1 MLAPDEPT
9 PVSTYNYQGQSP
21 FLLVVDHAGNLVPR
35 ALRRLGLTETD
46 CERHIAWDIGVAGLA
61 RLLAY
66 QLKANLIEQI
76 YSRLVID
83 CNRPLDAADSI
94 ANISEDTVIPGNV
107 HVSVQ
112 DRKARAREIFEPYHT
127 QIAAELDHRQ
137 GAGLLTAL
145 ISLHSFTPVFKGVK
159 RPWHAG
165 VLYNRDPRL
174 ARLLLALLNADD
186 DLIVGDNVPYVV
198 DDATDYTIPVHG
210 ERRGLPHVLLEI
222 RQDLIEDESGQREWA
237 VRLARLLP
245 KAYESLS

>member
-1 MLAPDEPT
+1 MLAPDEPA
-9 PVSTYNYQGQSP
+9 PVSTYNYEGQSS
-21 FLLVVDHAGNLVPR
+21 FLLVVDHAGNLIPR
-35 ALRRLGLTETD
+35 ALGRLGLTETD
-46 CERHIAWDIGVAGLA
+46 CKRHIAWDIGVAGLA

-76 YSRLVID
+76 YSRLVVD
-83 CNRPLDAADSI
+83 CNRPLGAATSI
-94 ANISEDTVIPGNV
+94 VNISEDTVIPGNA

-112 DRKARAREIFEPYHT
+112 DRKERAREIFEPYHT
-127 QIAAELDHRQ
+127 QIAAELDRRQ
-137 GAGLLTAL
+137 GAGLPTAL
-145 ISLHSFTPVFKGVK
+145 ISLHSFTPEFKGVS

-174 ARLLLALLNADD
+174 AHLLLALLNADD
-186 DLIVGDNVPYVV
+186 DLVVGDNAPYVV

-222 RQDLIEDESGQREWA
+222 RQDVIEDENGQREWA

-245 KAYESLS
+245 KAYESLR